1 MVAMIILLL
10 VVVLAGCALPP
21 IQEPT
26 AGSSLEE
33 PLAQASRAPTAKPE
47 ATATVQSAQA
57 VDTPVR
63 AATGPARETQVSNSL
78 MLEIPKVVTPAAD
91 IFTQPVVSEF
101 ESMPLSAG
109 DEFTIDPAALG
120 PQPGQ
125 SVGALK
131 LRLIEAQD
139 GRVTIEAL
147 ADRRMDGKFYPRD
160 PIETVE
166 LPGSCIRGFP
176 LVMDVRIYYCFEV
189 LEDQGVM
196 KLYYR
201 VEEESTLPP
210 P

>member
-1 MVAMIILLL
+1 MAAIIIQLL
-10 VVVLAGCALPP
+10 VAALAGCVSPP

-33 PLAQASRAPTAKPE
+33 PLVQASRAPTAKPE
-47 ATATVQSAQA
+47 ATATVQPAH
-57 VDTPVR
+57 T
-63 AATGPARETQVSNSL
+63 ATEPARETQVSNSL

-101 ESMPLSAG
+101 EPMPLSAG
-109 DEFTIDPAALG
+109 DEFTIDPATLG

-125 SVGALK
+125 SIGALK
-131 LRLIEAQD
+131 LKFIEVQD

-176 LVMDVRIYYCFEV
+176 LVMDVRLYYCFDV